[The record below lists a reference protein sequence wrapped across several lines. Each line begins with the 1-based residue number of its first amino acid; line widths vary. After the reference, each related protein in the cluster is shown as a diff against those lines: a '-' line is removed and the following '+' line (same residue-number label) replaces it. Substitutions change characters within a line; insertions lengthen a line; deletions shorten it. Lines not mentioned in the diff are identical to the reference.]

1 MNKNK
6 YLMFTAIVII
16 VIWMIVKYIEGRK
29 LRENYEMNKDGLLEY
44 IENEEKL
51 DSVYI
56 MTNVAKLTKDDDTIT
71 KSYDLAE
78 ADDRDNLVKIVN
90 SL

>member
-1 MNKNK
+1 MI
-6 YLMFTAIVII
+6 TAIVII
-16 VIWMIVKYIEGRK
+16 TIWMVMKYMEGRK
-29 LRENYEMNKDGLLEY
+29 LREKYEMNKDGLLDY

-78 ADDRDNLVKIVN
+78 ADDRDNLVEIVN